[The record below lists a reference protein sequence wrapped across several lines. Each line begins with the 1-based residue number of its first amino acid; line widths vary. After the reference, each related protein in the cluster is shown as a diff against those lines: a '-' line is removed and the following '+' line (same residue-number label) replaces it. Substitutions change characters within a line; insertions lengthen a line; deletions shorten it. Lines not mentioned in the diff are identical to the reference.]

1 MIFRVRLPP
10 PFSVT
15 TIAMIC
21 VTIVVL
27 PAAVA
32 DPMALAAEEQST
44 SVNIPQRLGL
54 TQEIAQFRS
63 RIALAQVALNLGQQ
77 ELSSQ
82 GTLSAS
88 APVGGTVGMA
98 PAPISAPNNP
108 ANDIK
113 AMPAATG
120 CCAGMMGQMG
130 VAGAASTPMPSALPG
145 FPGASHLYHV
155 GATGFFLEYSAALKL
170 TMDQQAALNAV
181 KETSIANQASAQRQ
195 IDQAEQELW
204 ILTSSDQPDS
214 RAIETKLRAIEK
226 LKSEQRI
233 AFIPSVSE
241 AARMLSADQRGIL
254 LGTIAPVPAPMPA
267 PQSSANAGDPS
278 TEAGTTTTQPSMPD
292 SANDSIG
299 NMNGGE
305 APKPKGD
312 DGMGEM

>member
-10 PFSVT
+10 RSSIT

-21 VTIVVL
+21 VTISEL

-32 DPMALAAEEQST
+32 DPMVLAAEEQST

-54 TQEIAQFRS
+54 AHEIAQLRS

-77 ELSSQ
+77 EFSTQ
-82 GTLSAS
+82 RPLSAS
-88 APVGGTVGMA
+88 QPVGETVGMA
-98 PAPISAPNNP
+98 PAPIGAPNSP
-108 ANDIK
+108 VNDTK
-113 AMPAATG
+113 ALPRAAG

-130 VAGAASTPMPSALPG
+130 VAGAASTTMASGLPG

-155 GATGFFLEYSAALKL
+155 GATGFFLEYSTAIKL
-170 TMDQQAALNAV
+170 TNNQQAALNAI
-181 KETSIANQASAQRQ
+181 KETSVGNQASAERQ
-195 IDQAEQELW
+195 IDQAEQDLW

-214 RAIETKLRAIEK
+214 RAIEIKLRAIEK
-226 LKSEQRI
+226 LRSEQRS
-233 AFIPSVSE
+233 AFIRSVGE
-241 AARMLSADQRGIL
+241 AARMLSGDQRGIL
-254 LGTIAPVPAPMPA
+254 LGTVAPGAAPMPA
-267 PQSSANAGDPS
+267 PRSSANAGDPS

-312 DGMGEM
+312 GAMGDM